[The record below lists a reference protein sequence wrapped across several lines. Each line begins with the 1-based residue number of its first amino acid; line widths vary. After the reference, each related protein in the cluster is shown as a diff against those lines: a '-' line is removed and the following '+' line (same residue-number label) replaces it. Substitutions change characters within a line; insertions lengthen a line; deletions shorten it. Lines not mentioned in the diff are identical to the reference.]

1 MIGEENKIELIHQK
15 FNLNSKK
22 SEIEKEI
29 RIARKKMETAAK
41 NLDFLIAA
49 KYRDEIKKLKKL
61 LQSKKTS

>member
-1 MIGEENKIELIHQK
+1 
-15 FNLNSKK
+15 
-22 SEIEKEI
+22 
-29 RIARKKMETAAK
+29 METAAK

>member
-1 MIGEENKIELIHQK
+1 MIGEENKIQLIHQK

-22 SEIEKEI
+22 SEIDKEI